1 MSTVT
6 AVPARTTPSSR
17 TAAVASRKGVRL
29 EITRRGRI
37 VRALVLVVLAASV
50 LFAALT
56 EVGATGALADLARGP
71 ETVAVTVQPGDTL
84 WDYGRT
90 YAPEGA
96 DLRDWVIDVQRAND
110 LPSVELTAGTQIEVP
125 VGA

>member
-1 MSTVT
+1 MITIT
-6 AVPARTTPSSR
+6 AVQAPAAPSSR
-17 TAAVASRKGVRL
+17 TSARASRKGVRL

-37 VRALVLVVLAASV
+37 VRALVLVLLAAAV

-71 ETVAVTVQPGDTL
+71 ETVSVTVQPGDTL
-84 WDYGRT
+84 WEYGQT
-90 YAPEGA
+90 YASEGA
-96 DLRDWVIDVQRAND
+96 DLRDWVLDVQRANG

>member
-1 MSTVT
+1 MITIA
-6 AVPARTTPSSR
+6 AVQAPAAPSSR
-17 TAAVASRKGVRL
+17 TSTRASRKGVRL

-37 VRALVLVVLAASV
+37 VRALVLALLAAAV

-71 ETVAVTVQPGDTL
+71 ETVSVTVQPGDTL
-84 WDYGRT
+84 WEYGQT
-90 YAPEGA
+90 YASEGA
-96 DLRDWVIDVQRAND
+96 DLRDWVLDVQRANG